1 MIAKSKDYEPIAQ
14 VSFDFNLKK
23 TILGAFDGGRV
34 TGIGGM
40 PLIREID
47 DEMRLTAQ
55 IVERLPEHRLR
66 PEKAIHSQEVLIRQS
81 VYQRSAGFE
90 DTNDADILRFDPAL
104 KVACGRNPDSSRD
117 LASQESLFRLEA
129 APTAAVN
136 ENLQDLL
143 SELFIQT
150 FKKAPG
156 IVEMDMDTTCD
167 PVHGNQEK
175 TGYNGYYETDCY
187 TPLLMH
193 SDGFPLVARLRPGK
207 AGRAD
212 DGLKMLKRVHT
223 RLKKEWASTK
233 FLFRADN
240 GFAVPELYRFC
251 EQEDITYLICYAATS
266 AIKLEPEVKAAVEKA
281 RLEFIQLFAEP
292 LKLTKDERRKQQ
304 DRILHST
311 KEQGRQQETFE
322 QSERKVRVYTELMYK
337 SDSWAKADN
346 KRRMILRLDYTDEGP
361 DYMFVVTNYQGGDP
375 KWLYEEKYC
384 QRGQA
389 ENWIKEQKA
398 LKCDRLSCQKFD
410 ANQFRLLLHTFAYIL
425 VRAIR
430 NLMPRD
436 QANISIQAVQ
446 DRFIRIGATVKESAR
461 QIWFHWSSWHPWQYD
476 FRRVLIRLRA
486 TSNTAQ

>member
-1 MIAKSKDYEPIAQ
+1 MIAKSTVNEPIAQ

-398 LKCDRLSCQKFD
+398 LNCDRLSCQKFD